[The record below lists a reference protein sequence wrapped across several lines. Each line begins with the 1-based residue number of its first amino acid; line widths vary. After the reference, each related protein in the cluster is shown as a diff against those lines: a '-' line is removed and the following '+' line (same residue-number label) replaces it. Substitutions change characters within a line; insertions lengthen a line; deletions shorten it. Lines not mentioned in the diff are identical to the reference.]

1 MELMLSELIIQSL
14 KHLIPFLVKEVSLG
28 GLPTVLLQPNFF
40 SGFDSHPIPC
50 FREPSP
56 FKVDLPQF
64 DDAEQYMLK
73 HVLESVTPQP
83 FIPYDVYEIRSFIDD
98 YLNVSNI
105 DKYLAELTRPDYV
118 DRVAPF
124 FDKFRL
130 VSIADEDEWPADDL
144 LIAQWIMSQDAA
156 AIPEERTAPISW
168 KFVIWVLI
176 IEVCVG
182 MAIVDLYGQESSSDN
197 KPNVDYDGSFDSL

>member
-130 VSIADEDEWPADDL
+130 VSIADEDEFNDL
-144 LIAQWIMSQDAA
+144 LLAHWHAMQNN
-156 AIPEERTAPISW
+156 TALAPQEKNNPW
-168 KFVIWVLI
+168 AFVIVMLLLVLSVEMI
-176 IEVCVG
+176 S
-182 MAIVDLYGQESSSDN
+182 VDLCDQENSSDN